1 MTCLRSGPPL
11 LQVLDE
17 LPLPK
22 RDPKAPLRIP
32 ILDKLKDSGKL
43 IIQGKVESGTI
54 YLGQKVA
61 IMPGK
66 VRFCF
71 FSIFGVR
78 MVVIN
83 FFGSCLQKAGKVISL
98 ATDLKEIRRAGPG
111 ENVRFTLSAIT
122 EDHVRTGF
130 VVCDEGAPILA
141 VPQFEAQIAIL
152 DLLPHKVHPTF
163 VFRSPLLLTNDD
175 FCHSLSFHLAI
186 KQCSIVTHLW
196 KNAPS
201 R

>member
-66 VRFCF
+66 VRYCF
-71 FSIFGVR
+71 FFQHLRCGNG
-78 MVVIN
+78 VVIN
-83 FFGSCLQKAGKVISL
+83 FWCL
-98 ATDLKEIRRAGPG
+98 
-111 ENVRFTLSAIT
+111 FT
-122 EDHVRTGF
+122 E
-130 VVCDEGAPILA
+130 
-141 VPQFEAQIAIL
+141 
-152 DLLPHKVHPTF
+152 
-163 VFRSPLLLTNDD
+163 
-175 FCHSLSFHLAI
+175 
-186 KQCSIVTHLW
+186 
-196 KNAPS
+196 S